1 MVKILFVCLGNIC
14 RSPMAE
20 FIMKDM
26 VKRSHLDKY
35 FEIASAATSDEEHGN
50 PVDSRAAAELKKHK
64 INCDGKTARQLR
76 KSDYLDYDL
85 IIVMEKSNERDAR
98 KILGSDPQKKIVRLL
113 DFSEKPSDIADPWFT
128 GKFSEVYSQIKSG
141 CEDLLMY
148 LINEGKIYGN

>member
-26 VKRSHLDKY
+26 VNKSGLDKY

-50 PVDSRAAAELKKHK
+50 PVYPQAAAELQKHK
-64 INCDGKTARQLR
+64 ISCVGKTARQVV
-76 KSDYLDYDL
+76 KNDYNYYDF
-85 IIVMEKSNERDAR
+85 IICMEQSNIKDAR
-98 KILGSDPQKKIVRLL
+98 RILGSDPQKKISRLL
-113 DFSEKPSDIADPWFT
+113 DFSEKPQDIADPWFT
-128 GKFSEVYSQIKSG
+128 GKFSEVYSQIKLG

-148 LINEGKIYGN
+148 LINEGIIYQ